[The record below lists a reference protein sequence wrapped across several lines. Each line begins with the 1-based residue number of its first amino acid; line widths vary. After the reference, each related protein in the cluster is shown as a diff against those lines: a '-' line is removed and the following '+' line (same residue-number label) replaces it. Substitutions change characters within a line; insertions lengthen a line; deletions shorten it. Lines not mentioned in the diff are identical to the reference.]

1 MATSSEI
8 TDIIK
13 AQIRRFEGQ
22 AESVD
27 VGTVVE
33 VGDGIARVH
42 GLAGCMASELLDFGH
57 DVFGLAFNLEE
68 DTVSA
73 IVLGEYQE
81 IKEGDEVRT
90 TGRIASVPVGEA
102 LVGRVVD
109 PLGGRSTARARS
121 RRRRRGASTSSRR
134 GSSPGRTSK
143 RRYRPGSRR
152 ST

>member
-1 MATSSEI
+1 MAGSSEI

-13 AQIRRFEGQ
+13 SQIQRFEAK

-33 VGDGIARVH
+33 IGDGIARIH

-57 DVFGLAFNLEE
+57 ETFGLAFNLEE

-73 IVLGEYQE
+73 IVLGEYTE

-90 TGRIASVPVGEA
+90 TGRIVETVVGEG
-102 LVGRVVD
+102 LIGRVVD
-109 PLGGRSTARARS
+109 PLGRPLDGKGPIQSSGAR
-121 RRRRRGASTSSRR
+121 
-134 GSSPGRTSK
+134 P
-143 RRYRPGSRR
+143 
-152 ST
+152 